1 LEGLIIAD
9 VCREVQEEA
18 RWLVLA
24 GLEEHWGWLD
34 LTKNPDLDDI
44 VSTYAGETFL
54 TARLDGALVGTG
66 ALVREEEGVGRVV
79 RMSVAKDARR
89 SGLGREILRE
99 LCRRAR
105 QRGFRRLVLET
116 TETWEDAIGFYRK
129 FGFRFIEFRDGDAH
143 FTMDLDG
150 TEDC

>member
-9 VCREVQEEA
+9 VGREVQEEA
-18 RWLVLA
+18 RRLVLA

-44 VSTYAGETFL
+44 ASTYAGETFL
-54 TARLDGALVGTG
+54 VAQLDGELVGTG
-66 ALVREEEGVGRVV
+66 ALICEKEGVGRVV

-89 SGLGREILRE
+89 NGIGRKILQE

-116 TETWEDAIGFYRK
+116 TQTWEDAIGFYRK
-129 FGFRFIEFRDGDAH
+129 FGFEFIEFRDGDAH
-143 FTMDLDG
+143 FTMDLAG
-150 TEDC
+150 AEGC